1 MGASI
6 KQFFKRCGIRSQC
19 MVRCHI
25 SVHSLPSEL
34 FSLSLVILSPHTDL
48 TVHYVTLGFKFD
60 IQSCHQWSMVNEKK
74 TPVNWCNYSFHTT
87 GHIREMRL
95 RVENCW
101 LDHLDVIEKN
111 VVVQQHFNVF
121 FFFFAI
127 SRLRMGRLKIWIK
140 QKTLRRNSYR
150 FEFPLQA

>member
-1 MGASI
+1 
-6 KQFFKRCGIRSQC
+6 

-74 TPVNWCNYSFHTT
+74 KHLSTGVTT
-87 GHIREMRL
+87 VFIPLGIL
-95 RVENCW
+95 
-101 LDHLDVIEKN
+101 EK
-111 VVVQQHFNVF
+111 
-121 FFFFAI
+121 
-127 SRLRMGRLKIWIK
+127 
-140 QKTLRRNSYR
+140 
-150 FEFPLQA
+150 